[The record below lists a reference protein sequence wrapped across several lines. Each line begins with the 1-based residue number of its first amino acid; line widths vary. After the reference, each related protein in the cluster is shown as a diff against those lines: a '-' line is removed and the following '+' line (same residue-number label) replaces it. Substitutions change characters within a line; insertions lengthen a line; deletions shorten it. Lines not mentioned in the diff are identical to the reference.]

1 MAKHRRVVWGSR
13 GLGCFAI
20 VGTMYER
27 EFSKRPP
34 WKEEGGFTACSVLCS
49 HRANPS
55 DRSVSPPNLQHPTN
69 PLLSLSSANVIV
81 SKNRRNRS
89 RSPPFE
95 RIYRASDECEERREC
110 IVAALDSSN
119 DTKEP
124 GRVGYRRLANRAN
137 LPFLY
142 IHIYIYIYRSS
153 NE

>member
-55 DRSVSPPNLQHPTN
+55 DRSVSPPNLQQAN
-69 PLLSLSSANVIV
+69 QPLVVVVLGQ
-81 SKNRRNRS
+81 RNRFKKS
-89 RSPPFE
+89 KESIE
-95 RIYRASDECEERREC
+95 I
-110 IVAALDSSN
+110 SSFRT
-119 DTKEP
+119 DIS
-124 GRVGYRRLANRAN
+124 G
-137 LPFLY
+137 
-142 IHIYIYIYRSS
+142 
-153 NE
+153 